1 MSVSQKNTNSVD
13 LYSDLVDLDE
23 LLRFLSGAASDD
35 QEQDSGLFVALR
47 LARGISS
54 RLRSNIEQ
62 VIEKSA
68 SDHS

>member
-35 QEQDSGLFVALR
+35 QEQDLGLFVALR

-54 RLRSNIEQ
+54 RLRSNVEQ